1 MNRYLPGD
9 IVTVPNTGGPKG
21 SRVRCV
27 VIEGPRTYRRTPF
40 ERRGKEEEVVAVHL
54 RYLEGLENGE
64 PVTFQVEHLLPA

>member
-21 SRVRCV
+21 CRVRCV
-27 VIEGPRTYRRTPF
+27 VIEGPRTYTRTPF
-40 ERRGKEEEVVAVHL
+40 ERRTQPHTVTAVHL